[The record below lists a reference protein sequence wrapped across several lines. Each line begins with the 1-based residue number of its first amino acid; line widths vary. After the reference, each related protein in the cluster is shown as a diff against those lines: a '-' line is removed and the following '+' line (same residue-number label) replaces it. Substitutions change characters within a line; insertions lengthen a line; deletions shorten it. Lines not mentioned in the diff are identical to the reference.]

1 MIQGPS
7 RRDMVKTAASLTAA
21 GALGGRY
28 APFAQAGP
36 GPATISDIDSMLRDA
51 TSAAEVPGVVALAAT
66 DRGILYEGV
75 FGRRRVPDGA
85 AMTRDT
91 VFRVAS
97 MVKLITSVAALQL
110 VEQNKLA
117 LDAPVP
123 DIDPAIGSPQ
133 VLEGFDAKGL
143 PQLRPPKRAIFLR
156 DLLTHTAGFTYRL
169 WDAKAVQYT
178 KS

>member
-1 MIQGPS
+1 ERMIERPS
-7 RRDMVKTAASLTAA
+7 RRDIVKTAARLTAA
-21 GALGGRY
+21 GALAARC

-36 GPATISDIDSMLRDA
+36 PTRRGPATISDIDALLRAA
-51 TSAAEVPGVVALAAT
+51 TNAGDVPGVVALAAN
-66 DRGILYEGV
+66 DRGILYEGI
-75 FGRRRVPDGA
+75 FGRRRVGDGA

-110 VEQNKLA
+110 VEQDKLA

-123 DIDPAIGSPQ
+123 DIEPAIGSTQ

-143 PQLRPPKRAIFLR
+143 PLLRPARQPITL
-156 DLLTHTAGFTYRL
+156 
-169 WDAKAVQYT
+169 
-178 KS
+178 